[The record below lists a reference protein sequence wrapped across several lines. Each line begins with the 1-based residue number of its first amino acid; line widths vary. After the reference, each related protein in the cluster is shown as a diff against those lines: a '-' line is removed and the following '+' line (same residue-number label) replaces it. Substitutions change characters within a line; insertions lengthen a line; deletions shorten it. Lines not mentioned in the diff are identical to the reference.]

1 MNNNINNNNN
11 NTMNGDSNG
20 FKVQRV
26 RGGGNTGT
34 TNTI

>member
-1 MNNNINNNNN
+1 MNNNINTNNNN
-11 NTMNGDSNG
+11 LNGDSNG

-34 TNTI
+34 TNIP